1 MIRDFFRL
9 LVATALFGAG
19 PALAVPL
26 TFELRDATTNEVLLQ
41 GSETVT
47 RIATGERR
55 ETTYSDGTDR
65 PSPREIYDVDADG
78 RMLTYRYDDAATGEQ
93 IEVRDAGN
101 GSLAIAYRERQGA
114 ERRVTSLAKRPK
126 MIHGKAL
133 PQLILAEWD
142 ALSAGDT
149 VTFDLVVPQRLETF
163 SFRIRRVAAGEG
175 GRPTFVV
182 DAGNWLVRQ
191 FAPTLTFVFDES
203 SRRVTD
209 FVGPSAVEI
218 GGERH
223 RRVRIGFAP
232 AAPGGTI

>member
-1 MIRDFFRL
+1 MIHRMCRFGLSLF
-9 LVATALFGAG
+9 LVSSGAG
-19 PALAVPL
+19 QAQHL
-26 TFELRDATTNEVLLQ
+26 TFELRDVATNDVLLQ
-41 GSETVT
+41 GSEIVT
-47 RIATGERR
+47 RTATGERR

-65 PSPREIYDVDADG
+65 PSPREVYDVDADG
-78 RMLTYRYDDAATGEQ
+78 RMLSYRYDDAATGEE

-101 GSLAIAYRERQGA
+101 GTWAVAYRERQGA
-114 ERRVTSLAKRPK
+114 VRRAVSLGKRSK
-126 MIHGKAL
+126 VIHGKAL
-133 PQLILAEWD
+133 PELIIAEWQTL
-142 ALSAGDT
+142 AAGDT

-163 SFRIRRVAAGEG
+163 SFRIRREPAGEG

-223 RRVRIGFAP
+223 RPVRIGFAP